1 MDLVSFGEMA
11 DAVETCIGRGH
22 VKIGD
27 EVTVGGPGTCACMP
41 RGVPHAWESA
51 RRQHPGHGGRN
62 ARNEPRRSRPA
73 SSSPEKMVPPLLYV
87 VSREA
92 DNVNG
97 YRFEANLLDL
107 SLPPAEAARCAGL
120 RAGFE
125 MHPQS

>member
-1 MDLVSFGEMA
+1 VAKE
-11 DAVETCIGRGH
+11 VEGTGLTINI
-22 VKIGD
+22 VN
-27 EVTVGGPGTCACMP
+27 PGAGANT
-41 RGVPHAWESA
+41 RAW
-51 RRQHPGHGGRN
+51 RTN
-62 ARNEPRRSRPA
+62 ARNEPRRPRRA
-73 SSSPEKMVPPLLYV
+73 SSSPEEMVPPLLYV

-97 YRFEANLLDL
+97 YRFEANLLDP